1 VKFWDASTVA
11 PLCLTESHSTIVRK
25 ITTGDDAIV
34 VWWTTP
40 IECYS
45 AFARRR
51 RDDIL
56 TRAQEEQM
64 RRLVAHLAATDWTE
78 IQPSHQ
84 VRDAPAGAL
93 VLHPLSVADA
103 LQLAAGLLA
112 GLLWANGRP
121 AHHDFVCLDHRL
133 RDAAQAEGFRVLP

>member
-1 VKFWDASTVA
+1 VKFWDASAVA
-11 PLCLTESHSTIVRK
+11 PLCLTESHSTLVRK
-25 ITTGDDAIV
+25 IATGDDAIV

-40 IECYS
+40 VECYS

-64 RRLVAHLAATDWTE
+64 RRLVAHLATDWTE
-78 IQPSHQ
+78 MQPSHQ
-84 VRDAPAGAL
+84 VRDAATRAL
-93 VLHPLSVADA
+93 VLHPLRAADA
-103 LQLAAGLLA
+103 LQLAA

-121 AHHDFVCLDHRL
+121 AHHDFVSLDQRL

>member
-1 VKFWDASTVA
+1 MKFWDASAVA
-11 PLCLTESHSTIVRK
+11 PLCLTESHSTLVRK
-25 ITTGDDAIV
+25 IATGDDAIV

-64 RRLVAHLAATDWTE
+64 RRLVAHLATDWTE

-84 VRDAPAGAL
+84 VRDAAARAL
-93 VLHPLSVADA
+93 VLHPLSAANA
-103 LQLAAGLLA
+103 LQLAA

-121 AHHDFVCLDHRL
+121 AHHDFVCLDQRL